1 MSKMVT
7 ESLMR
12 NERSRTTRHENIIA
26 AKTISDIIRT
36 SLGPKGMDKMI
47 EKDGVIITNDGATIL
62 KEISVVH
69 PCAKMLVE
77 LSKAQDVEVG
87 DGTSS
92 VVIIA
97 GSLLS
102 AAETLLNKGIHP
114 QVISECFVEA
124 CSKAEDV
131 LRRMAIPVDINDK
144 SVLIKSACTSL
155 NSKIVSHNAQHLA
168 GIAVDAVIGIAKDSN
183 LKAITTESG
192 DLCDS
197 YSGVKV
203 TKTVDLRNIRIVK
216 KLGGTIDDTELV
228 DGLIL
233 HQQKVSRTAGGPTCV
248 QNAKIGLIQFCLSS
262 PKTDIEN
269 NIIVKDYTAM
279 DRLLREER
287 MITVQMV
294 KKIAT
299 TGCNV
304 LLIQKSILRDAISS
318 LALDY
323 CAKAKILVVK
333 DIERDE
339 IEFLS
344 KALNCVP
351 VASIDNFTSDKLG
364 CANCVSDEDLNGNG
378 RICRITGI
386 SGKDVRTI
394 FVRASNN
401 LMLEETERCIHDAL
415 CVIRSIIK
423 EEALVPGGGACES
436 QIFIEL
442 SHWANSL
449 AGIKQLCINAYAQA
463 FEIIPY
469 TLAENAGLNPIEIV
483 TELRNK
489 HAAGEIYSGI
499 NIRKATVSD
508 ILKENVLQ
516 PLLINLSAVR
526 LATETVMMI
535 LKIDDIIPCL

>member
-1 MSKMVT
+1 MAT
-7 ESLMR
+7 ENLSR
-12 NERSRTTRHENIIA
+12 NERSRTTRHENIVA
-26 AKTISDIIRT
+26 ARVISEIIRT

-47 EKDGVIITNDGATIL
+47 EKGEVIITNDGATIL
-62 KEISVVH
+62 REMAVIH

-92 VVIIA
+92 VVVIA
-97 GSLLS
+97 GSLLG
-102 AAETLLNKGIHP
+102 AAETLLEKGIHP
-114 QVISECFVEA
+114 QIISQYFMEGCNKIENILRNISVKVELSDRA
-124 CSKAEDV
+124 T
-131 LRRMAIPVDINDK
+131 
-144 SVLIKSACTSL
+144 LIKSACTSL
-155 NSKIVSHNAQHLA
+155 SSKVVSHNAQHLA
-168 GIAVDAVIGIAKDSN
+168 GIAVDAVLGVSRVDQKSS
-183 LKAITTESG
+183 LITTSKG
-192 DLCDS
+192 NTGS
-197 YSGVKV
+197 VR
-203 TKTVDLRNIRIVK
+203 KTVDLRNIRIVK
-216 KLGGTIDDTELV
+216 KLGGTVEDTELV

-233 HQQKVSRTAGGPTCV
+233 HQQKVSRTASGPTRV
-248 QNAKIGLIQFCLSS
+248 DNARIGLIQFCLSA

-269 NIIVKDYTAM
+269 NIIIKDYTAM

-287 MITVQMV
+287 ILIAKMIKQ
-294 KKIAT
+294 IAS

-304 LLIQKSILRDAISS
+304 LLIQKSILREAVST

-344 KALNCVP
+344 KALNCSP
-351 VASIDNFTSDKLG
+351 IASLDHFTADKLG
-364 CANCVSDEDLNGNG
+364 TANCVSDEDLDGNG

-386 SGKDVRTI
+386 PGKDMMTI
-394 FVRASNN
+394 FVRASNM
-401 LMLEETERCIHDAL
+401 LMLDETERCIHDAL

-423 EEALVPGGGACES
+423 EQALVPGGGACEA
-436 QIFIEL
+436 QIYTEL
-442 SHWANSL
+442 SNWAKSL
-449 AGIKQLCINAYAQA
+449 SGVKQMCIRAYAQA

-483 TELRNK
+483 TQLRKK
-489 HAAGEIYSGI
+489 HSEGEKYAGI
-499 NIRKATVSD
+499 NVRKSTVTD

-516 PLLINLSAVR
+516 PLLVNLSSVK

-535 LKIDDIIPCL
+535 LKIDDIIPCY